1 MHPRAAIFA
10 VSLGLLWLLA
20 GRGSAAPARAVA
32 PIRPIPPVGPSP
44 ITADCRYLFVVDT
57 SAAMQRYAD
66 GLYRTVHR
74 HIATGLG
81 GRMQEGDIF
90 TVWTYADAVLTR
102 EFPLNAWTA
111 DLNIALANRT
121 YEYLA
126 ARKFAGKSN
135 LRPVFA
141 ELGQALAISTNL
153 TLILISD
160 GTDVVVGT
168 PFDRPINVIY
178 GKRASELRAAKMP
191 FVTALVTQAGEFT
204 HWSVRGGV
212 EDINLPLPV
221 RNPFPMPVPALAQV
235 PPQPTPAPVPSPPP
249 PAPVIVVPPPPA
261 PAPVATVTPPTN
273 SPPPKPAPTP
283 APTPAPAALAVP
295 PPKAPTPT
303 PPQPPSVV
311 ANTHRHTAPVPA
323 VKPSDVPPP
332 TPAPVATPAPKPV
345 TNVVAVVSPVPKA
358 PAPPAPVKPP
368 APPPTPP
375 TETKASPVPKPT
387 PTPVPVPPKAPTLIP
402 PAPTTTAQPSVQ
414 PAPPPAVTNAAKV
427 AAATP
432 PPKPALVPE
441 PKPAPA
447 PVITPK
453 ETLILPALPLPPLPV
468 VPPARRQPKSLTDT
482 SNTLAKIE
490 LLRPPSVASTAA
502 PPARPLEARVP
513 APAPAPKTTPPPP
526 PIPAAKPTTNAAVTP
541 PPQPKAVAV
550 PIPPAPVIPA
560 ITNVLKQPA
569 NTSSNSTIRPP
580 ARESVSKVSTNP
592 PTPVVVTHRMVTTNT
607 APAATRPPVQ
617 AEGTGKGKSSAATNA
632 PAIAAPKPVASAAV
646 KASPATNQPAKPK
659 GALAVASPRA
669 QTGGWVYLGAAVGL
683 LLLAGV
689 IIAYLLRPQP
699 HPSAI
704 SQSIDS
710 HPGFPRE

>member
-1 MHPRAAIFA
+1 MNPRAAIFA

-20 GRGSAAPARAVA
+20 GRGNAAPARAVV
-32 PIRPIPPVGPSP
+32 PIRPIPPVGASP

-81 GRMQEGDIF
+81 ARMQEGDIF
-90 TVWTYADAVLTR
+90 TVWTYADTVLTR

-153 TLILISD
+153 TIVLISD

-168 PFDRPINVIY
+168 PFDRPVNVTY
-178 GKRASELRAAKMP
+178 GKRASELRTAKMP
-191 FVTALVTQAGEFT
+191 FVTALVTQNGEFT

-212 EDINLPLPV
+212 EDINLPMPV
-221 RNPFPMPVPALAQV
+221 RNPFPMPVPALVEV
-235 PPQPTPAPVPSPPP
+235 PPQPTPAPV
-249 PAPVIVVPPPPA
+249 VVVPPPPA
-261 PAPVATVTPPTN
+261 PVAAVAPPTN
-273 SPPPKPAPTP
+273 SPPPQPTP
-283 APTPAPAALAVP
+283 PVPVVQAAQ

-311 ANTHRHTAPVPA
+311 ANTNHLAALVPA
-323 VKPSDVPPP
+323 AKPSAVPPP
-332 TPAPVATPAPKPV
+332 KPAPVATPAPKPV

-358 PAPPAPVKPP
+358 PAPPTPVKPP
-368 APPPTPP
+368 APVPAPP
-375 TETKASPVPKPT
+375 TEAKASPVSKPAPT
-387 PTPVPVPPKAPTLIP
+387 PMPVPPKAPTLIP
-402 PAPTTTAQPSVQ
+402 PAPTKTAQPSVQ
-414 PAPPPAVTNAAKV
+414 PAPTSAVTNASKV
-427 AAATP
+427 ATATL
-432 PPKPALVPE
+432 PPKPAIVPE
-441 PKPAPA
+441 PKPVSA

-453 ETLILPALPLPPLPV
+453 ETLIMPAIPLPPLPTI
-468 VPPARRQPKSLTDT
+468 PPALRQPRSLTDA
-482 SNTLAKIE
+482 SNALTRVE
-490 LLRPPSVASTAA
+490 LLRPPTVVPTSA

-513 APAPAPKTTPPPP
+513 EPKPAPAPKTTPPPP
-526 PIPAAKPTTNAAVTP
+526 
-541 PPQPKAVAV
+541 PKAVAV

-560 ITNVLKQPA
+560 ITNVSKQPA
-569 NTSSNSTIRPP
+569 NTSSNGFVRPL
-580 ARESVSKVSTNP
+580 RQESVSKVSTNP
-592 PTPVVVTHRMVTTNT
+592 PTPVAVTNRMVTTNAAT
-607 APAATRPPVQ
+607 NATRPPVQ
-617 AEGTGKGKSSAATNA
+617 AQGTGKGKSNSTTNALVTTHTNA
-632 PAIAAPKPVASAAV
+632 PAIAAPKPVPSIAV

-659 GALAVASPRA
+659 AALAIASPRA
-669 QTGGWVYLGAAVGL
+669 QTGGWVYLGAAVVM
-683 LLLAGV
+683 LLLAGG

-704 SQSIDS
+704 SQSIESQSDS
-710 HPGFPRE
+710 SRQ